1 MNVYM
6 NLSDIRETIADE
18 NQLYIYVLQN
28 YPQGNIKI
36 GRTTNPAQRFRSL
49 SGSNNGGNKI
59 LRVAIS
65 PMTYLYS
72 IETTCHTHFDRNRI
86 PNTEYFEKLSFEE
99 VVQYIDDIFNS
110 KGYVNCNQVRKE
122 FYEKNPNRI
131 PKFLIKNEEAVDIE
145 TTNK

>member
-6 NLSDIRETIADE
+6 DISDIRETVADE

-36 GRTTNPAQRFRSL
+36 GRTTNPIQRFRSL
-49 SGSNNGGNKI
+49 SGSNNGGNRI

-72 IETTCHTHFDRNRI
+72 LETSLHTHYNMNRI

-99 VVQYIDDIFNS
+99 VVKYVDELFNS
-110 KGYVNCNQVRKE
+110 TSYERCNKIRKE
-122 FYEKNPNRI
+122 FYEQNPDRI
-131 PKFLIKNEEAVDIE
+131 PKFLLNDDKKDIAQ
-145 TTNK
+145 

>member
-1 MNVYM
+1 MNIYM
-6 NLSDIRETIADE
+6 NLSDIRETVADE

-72 IETTCHTHFDRNRI
+72 IETTLHAHFNRNRI

-99 VVQYIDDIFNS
+99 VVKYVDKLFNS
-110 KGYVNCNQVRKE
+110 TSYERCNKIRKE
-122 FYEKNPNRI
+122 FYEKNPDRI
-131 PKFLIKNEEAVDIE
+131 PKFLLNDDK
-145 TTNK
+145 TTSHSNI

>member
-1 MNVYM
+1 MNIYM
-6 NLSDIRETIADE
+6 NLSDIQETVADE

-72 IETTCHTHFDRNRI
+72 IETTCHTHFDRYRI

-99 VVQYIDDIFNS
+99 AVAFIDGLFNS
-110 KGYVNCNQVRKE
+110 KSYSICNQIRKE
-122 FYEKNPNRI
+122 VYEKNPKDI
-131 PKFLIKNEEAVDIE
+131 PKFLLNRKEITKCE
-145 TTNK
+145 

>member
-72 IETTCHTHFDRNRI
+72 IETTCHVHFNRNRI

-99 VVQYIDDIFNS
+99 VVDFIDGIFAS
-110 KGYVNCNQVRKE
+110 HGYTTCNQIRKQ
-122 FYEKNPNRI
+122 FYEQNPDRI
-131 PKFLIKNEEAVDIE
+131 PKFLIKESEVDLQQTE
-145 TTNK
+145 

>member
-6 NLSDIRETIADE
+6 NLSDIRETVADE

-72 IETTCHTHFDRNRI
+72 IETTCHNHFNRNRI

-99 VVQYIDDIFNS
+99 VIAFIDELFNS
-110 KGYVNCNQVRKE
+110 KSYDRCNQIRKE
-122 FYEKNPNRI
+122 FYEQNPNNI
-131 PKFLIKNEEAVDIE
+131 PRFLINDDRKEINQ
-145 TTNK
+145 

>member
-36 GRTTNPAQRFRSL
+36 GRTTNPIQRFRSL
-49 SGSNNGGNKI
+49 SGSNNGGNRI

-72 IETTCHTHFDRNRI
+72 LESNCHTHFDRHRI
-86 PNTEYFEKLSFEE
+86 PNTEYFEKLEFEE
-99 VVQYIDDIFNS
+99 VVKYLDNIFNS
-110 KGYVNCNQVRKE
+110 SSYNRCNQIRKDY
-122 FYEKNPNRI
+122 YEKNPNMI
-131 PKFLIKNEEAVDIE
+131 PKFLINDRKEINQ
-145 TTNK
+145 

>member
-1 MNVYM
+1 MNIYM
-6 NLSDIRETIADE
+6 NLSDIQETVADE

-65 PMTYLYS
+65 PYDL
-72 IETTCHTHFDRNRI
+72 F
-86 PNTEYFEKLSFEE
+86 
-99 VVQYIDDIFNS
+99 IF
-110 KGYVNCNQVRKE
+110 Y
-122 FYEKNPNRI
+122 
-131 PKFLIKNEEAVDIE
+131 
-145 TTNK
+145 